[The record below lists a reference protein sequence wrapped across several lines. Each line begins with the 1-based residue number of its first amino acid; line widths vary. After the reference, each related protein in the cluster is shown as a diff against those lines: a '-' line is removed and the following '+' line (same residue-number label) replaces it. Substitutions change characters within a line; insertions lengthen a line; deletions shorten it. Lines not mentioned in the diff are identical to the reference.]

1 MLLKWKIFLK
11 NISMMIR
18 RSFPILCFIGI
29 SFLLSVFSC
38 DLSIPKKD
46 DFASWTTKLEVP
58 MFEKTITFEDIIDDS
73 LINPLEESLL
83 YAFTKSIDIDR
94 VEVGDSL
101 KIEDIQKRFSQNID
115 DISVE
120 DSHIQESIGFENVGV
135 SPINQVITSAIGTI
149 ALSDFPEK
157 ETDPYSFSSI
167 FPGINDFPNGSHNIP
182 GFNLEPVENSFSF
195 DDFSSAE
202 FTGGTLTLTIVNNLV
217 IPLGETDVALKNGD
231 GSDIIN
237 GALTISG
244 PINPGESSSGN
255 LSLNEINLPGNVIVE
270 VTGSSPGA
278 DNVVIDD
285 AARNSSFTVNV
296 SGSTLE
302 VSSAT
307 AKIPE
312 QTIYEDNM
320 ILLSASDSNKVQS
333 ATILNGKL
341 IILIDN
347 NMAVSS
353 TVQMNI
359 PTIQNSEGALFETLI
374 NIPASESDIYYEIIL
389 NDHSLVMEI
398 NDQSVDYNY
407 TVLTMDSGE
416 NMVTINSTDDIE
428 ISISLEGET
437 PADDITFSFFTGRV
451 APQNL
456 GFDGKI
462 DVESESNILEAN
474 LGAGLLEILVEN
486 NVNVSPSGAPTAF
499 ITIPELENAS
509 GEEFSTTLENMSGLV
524 SQSIDLS
531 GYSILM
537 TMENQQLSYV
547 AEVTTNYSEIGS
559 YSLGDSIFIDINVAG
574 LSFDEVRGYFSQDAM
589 VDSNSISID
598 DATEIETAELK
609 SGQLLLDI
617 NNNIGIVADI
627 NFQILEIFMDG
638 SILDTTLSLTPT
650 GGSYII
656 DLSNHQLNLD
666 MSEDPQTINYVSTIT
681 LPDNEEMTLS
691 LSDSIVVDVTMTSLR
706 FESVTGEIK
715 PVTIEIEPVDQ
726 TIDGLPDEI
735 EEFEFTEVEM
745 IIDFDTNIG
754 IPVILDLEIEASNS
768 SGEIEISTVS
778 GWDITADNHVVIPN
792 AENLINIFPD
802 IIRATGEATVSG
814 FGTISASQYVAG
826 TMTVQAPLSFSV
838 PDNTQ
843 IETDIEE
850 TNLELDNEVL
860 EEVTIF
866 FDAENYFDFGTQISV
881 YATSDS
887 FQFGTIYEDTLFT
900 STFTP
905 NSTFTDSIILD
916 PEKIELFSGDKL
928 FIKADVSVSG
938 NKDENGNSIPS
949 NVLTSDSLNLILYGR
964 IEVLVDPS
972 KED

>member
-1 MLLKWKIFLK
+1 
-11 NISMMIR
+11 
-18 RSFPILCFIGI
+18 
-29 SFLLSVFSC
+29 
-38 DLSIPKKD
+38 
-46 DFASWTTKLEVP
+46 
-58 MFEKTITFEDIIDDS
+58 
-73 LINPLEESLL
+73 
-83 YAFTKSIDIDR
+83 
-94 VEVGDSL
+94 
-101 KIEDIQKRFSQNID
+101 
-115 DISVE
+115 
-120 DSHIQESIGFENVGV
+120 
-135 SPINQVITSAIGTI
+135 
-149 ALSDFPEK
+149 
-157 ETDPYSFSSI
+157 
-167 FPGINDFPNGSHNIP
+167 
-182 GFNLEPVENSFSF
+182 
-195 DDFSSAE
+195 
-202 FTGGTLTLTIVNNLV
+202 
-217 IPLGETDVALKNGD
+217 
-231 GSDIIN
+231 
-237 GALTISG
+237 
-244 PINPGESSSGN
+244 
-255 LSLNEINLPGNVIVE
+255 
-270 VTGSSPGA
+270 
-278 DNVVIDD
+278 
-285 AARNSSFTVNV
+285 
-296 SGSTLE
+296 
-302 VSSAT
+302 
-307 AKIPE
+307 
-312 QTIYEDNM
+312 
-320 ILLSASDSNKVQS
+320 
-333 ATILNGKL
+333 
-341 IILIDN
+341 
-347 NMAVSS
+347 
-353 TVQMNI
+353 
-359 PTIQNSEGALFETLI
+359 
-374 NIPASESDIYYEIIL
+374 L

>member
-1 MLLKWKIFLK
+1 MIM
-11 NISMMIR
+11 NMMNR
-18 RSFPILCFIGI
+18 RTFPILSFIGI

>member
-1 MLLKWKIFLK
+1 M
-11 NISMMIR
+11 
-18 RSFPILCFIGI
+18 
-29 SFLLSVFSC
+29 
-38 DLSIPKKD
+38 
-46 DFASWTTKLEVP
+46 
-58 MFEKTITFEDIIDDS
+58 
-73 LINPLEESLL
+73 
-83 YAFTKSIDIDR
+83 
-94 VEVGDSL
+94 
-101 KIEDIQKRFSQNID
+101 
-115 DISVE
+115 
-120 DSHIQESIGFENVGV
+120 
-135 SPINQVITSAIGTI
+135 
-149 ALSDFPEK
+149 
-157 ETDPYSFSSI
+157 
-167 FPGINDFPNGSHNIP
+167 
-182 GFNLEPVENSFSF
+182 
-195 DDFSSAE
+195 
-202 FTGGTLTLTIVNNLV
+202 
-217 IPLGETDVALKNGD
+217 
-231 GSDIIN
+231 
-237 GALTISG
+237 
-244 PINPGESSSGN
+244 
-255 LSLNEINLPGNVIVE
+255 
-270 VTGSSPGA
+270 
-278 DNVVIDD
+278 
-285 AARNSSFTVNV
+285 
-296 SGSTLE
+296 
-302 VSSAT
+302 
-307 AKIPE
+307 
-312 QTIYEDNM
+312 
-320 ILLSASDSNKVQS
+320 
-333 ATILNGKL
+333 
-341 IILIDN
+341 
-347 NMAVSS
+347 
-353 TVQMNI
+353 
-359 PTIQNSEGALFETLI
+359 
-374 NIPASESDIYYEIIL
+374 
-389 NDHSLVMEI
+389 
-398 NDQSVDYNY
+398 
-407 TVLTMDSGE
+407 
-416 NMVTINSTDDIE
+416 
-428 ISISLEGET
+428 
-437 PADDITFSFFTGRV
+437 
-451 APQNL
+451 
-456 GFDGKI
+456 
-462 DVESESNILEAN
+462 
-474 LGAGLLEILVEN
+474 
-486 NVNVSPSGAPTAF
+486 NVSPSGAPTAF

-754 IPVILDLEIEASNS
+754 IPVILDLEIEASNL

>member
-1 MLLKWKIFLK
+1 
-11 NISMMIR
+11 
-18 RSFPILCFIGI
+18 
-29 SFLLSVFSC
+29 
-38 DLSIPKKD
+38 
-46 DFASWTTKLEVP
+46 

-73 LINPLEESLL
+73 LINPLEGSSL
-83 YAFTKSIDIDR
+83 YAFTKDIEIDR
-94 VEVGDSL
+94 VEVGDKL
-101 KIEDIQKRFSQNID
+101 EIEDIQKGFSQNVD
-115 DISVE
+115 DVTVD
-120 DSHIQESIGFENVGV
+120 DSHIQERIGFKDIGV
-135 SPINQVITSAIGTI
+135 SPINQTITSVIGTI
-149 ALSDFPEK
+149 VLSDFPEK
-157 ETDPYSFSSI
+157 ETDPYLFSSI
-167 FPGINDFPNGSHNIP
+167 FPDINGFPNGTHPIP
-182 GFNLEPVENSFSF
+182 EFDLEPVENLFSF

-202 FTGGTLTLTIVNNLV
+202 FTGGTLKLTIINNLV
-217 IPLGETDVALKNGD
+217 IPLGETDVALKNWD
-231 GSDIIN
+231 GSDIVD
-237 GALTISG
+237 GALTIPG
-244 PINPGESSSGN
+244 PINPGETSSGY
-255 LSLNEINLPGNVIVE
+255 LSLNGISLPGNVIVE

-278 DNVVIDD
+278 DNVVIDES
-285 AARNSSFTVNV
+285 AKNSSFTVNV
-296 SGSTLE
+296 SGSSLE

-320 ILLSASDSNKVQS
+320 ILLSASDSNKVES
-333 ATILNGKL
+333 ATILNGNL
-341 IILIDN
+341 IISIDN
-347 NMAVSS
+347 SMAVSS

-359 PTIQNSEGALFETLI
+359 PTIQTSEGAPFETLL
-374 NIPASESDIYYEIIL
+374 NIPASEPDIYYEIIL
-389 NDHSLVMEI
+389 NDHSLVMELD
-398 NDQSVDYNY
+398 DQSVDYNY
-407 TVLTMDSGE
+407 TVLTMDSGD

-428 ISISLEGET
+428 ISITLEGET
-437 PADDITFSFFTGRV
+437 HDDEITFSFFTGRV

-462 DVESESNILEAN
+462 DIESESNILEAN

-486 NVNVSPSGAPTAF
+486 NVNVSPSGAPTAL
-499 ITIPELENAS
+499 ITIPELINTS
-509 GEEFSTTLENMSGLV
+509 GQSFSTTLVNMSGFV

-537 TMENQQLSYV
+537 TMENQQLSYT
-547 AEVTTNYSEIGS
+547 AEVTTNYNEIGT

-598 DATEIETAELK
+598 DSTKIESAEIKT
-609 SGQLLLDI
+609 GDLLLNI
-617 NNNIGIVADI
+617 ENHIGIVADI
-627 NFQILEIFMDG
+627 NFKIFEIFMDG
-638 SILDTTLSLTPT
+638 IILDTTLSLTPS
-650 GGSYII
+650 GGSYTI
-656 DLSNHQLNLD
+656 DLSDRQLYLD
-666 MSEDPQTINYVSTIT
+666 ISEDPQTINYVSTIT
-681 LPDNEEMTLS
+681 LPDDEEMVLS
-691 LSDSIVVDVTMTSLR
+691 LSDSIVVDITMANLT
-706 FESVTGEIK
+706 FESVTGDIK
-715 PVTIEIEPVDQ
+715 PVTIEIEPVAQ

-735 EEFEFTEVEM
+735 EDFEFTEVEM

-768 SGEIEISTVS
+768 SGEIEISTVT
-778 GWDITADNHVVIPN
+778 GWDITSDNRVVIPN
-792 AENLINIFPD
+792 AESLINLFPD

-814 FGTISASQYVAG
+814 LGTVSASQYVAG

-838 PDNTQ
+838 PDNSQ

-850 TNLELDNEVL
+850 TDLELDNEVL

-866 FDAENYFDFGTQISV
+866 FDAENNFDFGTEVSV

-887 FQFGTIYEDTLFT
+887 AQFGTIYEDTLFT

-949 NVLTSDSLNLILYGR
+949 NVLTSDSLNFIIYGR
-964 IEVLVDPS
+964 IEIVNDPS

>member
-1 MLLKWKIFLK
+1 M
-11 NISMMIR
+11 NMNMMNR
-18 RSFPILCFIGI
+18 RTFPVLSFIEI

-38 DLSIPKKD
+38 DLSIPKKED
-46 DFASWTTKLEVP
+46 LASWTTKLEVP

-73 LINPLEESLL
+73 LINPLEESSL
-83 YAFTKSIDIDR
+83 YAFTKNIDIDR
-94 VEVGDSL
+94 VEVGDKL
-101 KIEDIQKRFSQNID
+101 EIEDIQKGFSQNVD
-115 DISVE
+115 DVTVE

-149 ALSDFPEK
+149 ELSDFPEK

-217 IPLGETDVALKNGD
+217 IPLGETDIVLKNGD
-231 GSDIIN
+231 GSDIVNIP
-237 GALTISG
+237 TIPG

-255 LSLNEINLPGNVIVE
+255 LSLNELSLPGNVIVE

-296 SGSTLE
+296 SGSSLE

-341 IILIDN
+341 IISIDN

-359 PTIQNSEGALFETLI
+359 PTIQNSEGALFETLL

-389 NDHSLVMEI
+389 NDHSLVMEL

-437 PADDITFSFFTGRV
+437 PDDDITFSFFTGRV

-499 ITIPELENAS
+499 ITIPELKNAS
-509 GEEFSTTLENMSGLV
+509 GEDFSTILENMSGFV

-537 TMENQQLSYV
+537 TMENQQLSYT
-547 AEVTTNYSEIGS
+547 AEVTTNYNEVGS

-589 VDSNSISID
+589 VESNSISID
-598 DATEIETAELK
+598 DSTKIETAEIK
-609 SGQLLLDI
+609 SGHLLLDI
-617 NNNIGIVADI
+617 ENNIGIVADI
-627 NFQILEIFMDG
+627 NFQILEFFMDG
-638 SILDTTLSLTPT
+638 SILDTTLSLTPS
-650 GGSYII
+650 GGSYTI
-656 DLSNHQLNLD
+656 DLSDHHLYLD

-681 LPDNEEMTLS
+681 LPDDEEMILS
-691 LSDSIVVDVTMTSLR
+691 LSDSIVVDVTMTNLT
-706 FESVTGEIK
+706 FESVTGDIK

-754 IPVILDLEIEASNS
+754 IPVILNLEIEASNP
-768 SGEIEISTVS
+768 SGEIEISTVT

-792 AENLINIFPD
+792 AENLINLFPD

-814 FGTISASQYVAG
+814 VGTVSASQYVAG

-843 IETDIEE
+843 IEIDIEE
-850 TNLELDNEVL
+850 TDLELDNEVL
-860 EEVTIF
+860 EQVTIF

-887 FQFGTIYEDTLFT
+887 VQFGTIYEDTLFT

-905 NSTFTDSIILD
+905 NSTFADSIILD
-916 PEKIELFSGDKL
+916 PEKIGLFSGDKL

-949 NVLTSDSLNLILYGR
+949 NVLTNDSLNFIIYGR
-964 IEVLVDPS
+964 IEMVVDPS

>member
-1 MLLKWKIFLK
+1 MLLKWKIFLMIM
-11 NISMMIR
+11 NMMNR
-18 RSFPILCFIGI
+18 RTFPILSFIGI

-46 DFASWTTKLEVP
+46 DLASWTTKLEVP
-58 MFEKTITFEDIIDDS
+58 IFEKTITFEDIIDDS

-509 GEEFSTTLENMSGLV
+509 GEEFSATLENMSGLV